1 MPWIYNAVKK
11 APFTNAKAIVSR
23 LGSFPLK
30 ASQLIQS
37 RREKGITTTKTH
49 DREDLLDQLLQTKEK
64 FPETVTEDVLH
75 GYASTPVFAGGQPV
89 AAITTAVI
97 YFLGKNAA
105 VTTKLQAELRDC
117 GYQMPPN
124 WTELQ
129 KMPYLEAVVRETMR
143 YCPLAAALSRR
154 EVPSGRDFRLTDGR
168 RVPPGTSVAMLGV
181 ATHFNKNI
189 YGADSDQFRPE
200 RWLQKKTESADE
212 YTERLRWMNKAD
224 LTWGAGD
231 RACLGK
237 NIAKCEVYKLIATL
251 YYVFDV
257 SLLPQ
262 PCVDHITNNEADQ
275 TCGSDQRMEGAGGAR
290 DQARRCRGVVELQ
303 GRRYA

>member
-1 MPWIYNAVKK
+1 MPWIYHAVKNS
-11 APFTNAKAIVSR
+11 PFANAKVIMNR

-30 ASQLIQS
+30 ASQLIQN
-37 RREKGITTTKTH
+37 RRAKGITTTKTH

-64 FPETVTEDVLH
+64 FPEIVDEDVLH

-97 YFLGKNAA
+97 YFLGKNPSIAS
-105 VTTKLQAELRDC
+105 KLHAELQSS
-117 GYQMPPN
+117 GFQMPPQ
-124 WTELQ
+124 WVELQ

-154 EVPSGRDFRLTDGR
+154 AIPPGRDFRLNDGR
-168 RVPPGTSVAMLGV
+168 LVPTGTSVAILGI
-181 ATHFNKNI
+181 ATHYNKDV
-189 YGADSDQFRPE
+189 YGADADQFRPE
-200 RWLQKKTESADE
+200 RWLMKPTESPDE
-212 YTERLRWMNKAD
+212 YAERLRWMNKAD

-237 NIAKCEVYKLIATL
+237 NIAKCEVYKLVATL

-257 SLLPQ
+257 STASCFCLAHQ
-262 PCVDHITNNEADQ
+262 E
-275 TCGSDQRMEGAGGAR
+275 
-290 DQARRCRGVVELQ
+290 RR
-303 GRRYA
+303 